1 MTIADKGV
9 SDILRMLVPEEV
21 PRFVPSPQGQIGRV
35 CSCYDGDTVT
45 LLCLIGGVPA
55 QIALR
60 ILGVDAPERR
70 GRGETERNAATA
82 VRDVVEALVLN
93 KILPVRI
100 TGVDKYG
107 RALGDL
113 ELGDGTSLSEFLL
126 HRGLARA
133 YTGGCRRHFSPEEL
147 AEIVASAKSSLCYVQ
162 QCGLFEKPE
171 EA

>member
-9 SDILRMLVPEEV
+9 SEILRMLVPAEV
-21 PRFVPSPQGQIGRV
+21 PRFVPSPQGRIGRV

-45 LLCLIGGVPA
+45 LLCLMGGVPA

-70 GRGETERNAATA
+70 GRGEAERNAATA

-100 TGVDKYG
+100 TGVDKG
-107 RALGDL
+107 EPSDHAWDRPAKIKSWERRIQPFTQVPVKPWLRGVSACGCSL
-113 ELGDGTSLSEFLL
+113 EPRST
-126 HRGLARA
+126 RVRVPA
-133 YTGGCRRHFSPEEL
+133 
-147 AEIVASAKSSLCYVQ
+147 V
-162 QCGLFEKPE
+162 
-171 EA
+171 